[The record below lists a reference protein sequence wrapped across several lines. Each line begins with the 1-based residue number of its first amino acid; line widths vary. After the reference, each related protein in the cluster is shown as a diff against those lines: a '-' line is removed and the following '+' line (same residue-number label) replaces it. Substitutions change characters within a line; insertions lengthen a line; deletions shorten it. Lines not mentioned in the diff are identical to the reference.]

1 MKPDTEIAPP
11 PPPLK
16 FQKKTK
22 VDTDP
27 QGSKHRGFAGFF
39 ESVFRKF
46 KNFMHIFMLTPMY
59 ALGALCIGLA
69 LVPGIFFFNTVNAAT
84 QSWPALAHYAALGFA
99 LGAGYFLYGFSQL
112 FVLPTLNF
120 VLRGQLKPW
129 RGTYYSLG
137 TIKWY
142 IHNSLTY
149 LMRYTFLEFF
159 TPTPFNLLF
168 YKWMGMKIGRGT
180 QINSTAISDPSLI
193 ELGEKVTIGG
203 GAVICAHYGMAG
215 FLIIAPVKIGDNAVV
230 GLRAIVMGG
239 VEIGAGAKVLPNSVV
254 LPKTF
259 IAAGETWG
267 GVPAVKIDVA
277 ELKKIPQVPETT
289 EVAEIKEAA

>member
-1 MKPDTEIAPP
+1 MNADPQNPQNVSRLPVPP
-11 PPPLK
+11 R
-16 FQKKTK
+16 FKKK
-22 VDTDP
+22 VDIDP
-27 QGSKHRGFAGFF
+27 QGSTHAGFSGVF
-39 ESVFRKF
+39 ETVFRKF
-46 KNFMHIFMLTPMY
+46 KGFMHIFMLLPMY
-59 ALGALCIGLA
+59 ALGSLCIGAA
-69 LVPGIFFFNTVNAAT
+69 LVPGILFFNGVNSAT
-84 QSWPALAHYAALGFA
+84 QAWPVLPHYLALGFA

-112 FVLPTLNF
+112 FILPTMNF
-120 VLRGQLKPW
+120 VLRAQLRPW

-159 TPTPFNLLF
+159 TPTPFNILF
-168 YKWMGMKIGRGT
+168 YKWMGMKIGHGT
-180 QINSTAISDPSLI
+180 QINSSAISDPSLI
-193 ELGEKVTIGG
+193 EMGEKVTIGG
-203 GAVICAHYGMAG
+203 SAVICAHYGMAG
-215 FLIIAPVKIGDNAVV
+215 FLIIAPVKIGDGAVI

-277 ELKKIPQVPETT
+277 ELKKIPQVS
-289 EVAEIKEAA
+289 EAA

>member
-1 MKPDTEIAPP
+1 MSSPTHHSVVPVPPAFPSSMK
-11 PPPLK
+11 
-16 FQKKTK
+16 KK
-22 VDTDP
+22 VNIDP
-27 QGSKHRGFAGFF
+27 QGSEHKGMSGFF
-39 ESVFRKF
+39 ESAFRKF
-46 KNFMHIFMLTPMY
+46 KNFGHIGMLLPMY
-59 ALGALCIGLA
+59 ALGAICIGSA
-69 LVPGIFFFNTVNAAT
+69 LVPGITFFNFVNVKT
-84 QSWPALAHYAALGFA
+84 QAWPVFAHTAALGFA
-99 LGAGYFLYGFSQL
+99 FGAGYFLYGFSLL

-120 VLRGQLKPW
+120 ALRGQLAPW

-203 GAVICAHYGMAG
+203 SAVICAHYGMAG
-215 FLIIAPVKIGDNAVV
+215 FLIIAPVKIGDGAVI
-230 GLRAIVMGG
+230 GLRAIIMGG

-259 IAAGETWG
+259 IPAGETWA

-277 ELKKIPQVPETT
+277 ALKLIPQVPE
-289 EVAEIKEAA
+289 KKAA